1 MGAGSAIDAVLFDA
15 AGTLIELREPL
26 GETYARVARSHGVEL
41 PPWRIEDAFRRIL
54 LRAPPMVFPEASPA
68 ATPVLERDW
77 WRRLVRA
84 TFRAADSTV
93 RFPDFEAFFDAL
105 YAAFARPEAWRRRSG
120 CREALAE
127 LRERKIATA
136 VVSNFDRRLPAILAG
151 LEIAPLFDAVVL
163 PSDAKAAKPD
173 PPIFLLALERLSA
186 RASASVFVGDSQ
198 ERDLAAARRLGM
210 RAIDV
215 ASLATLRDLGRH
227 LTAAP

>member
-1 MGAGSAIDAVLFDA
+1 VGAGSAIDAVLFDA
-15 AGTLIELREPL
+15 AGTLIELCEPL

-54 LRAPPMVFPEASPA
+54 LHAPPMVFPEASPA
-68 ATPVLERDW
+68 ATPALEREW

-93 RFPDFEAFFDAL
+93 RFADFDACFDAL
-105 YAAFARPEAWRRRSG
+105 YAAFARPQAWRRRSG
-120 CREALAE
+120 CREALGE

-151 LEIAPLFDAVVL
+151 LGLAPLFDAVVL

-173 PPIFLLALERLSA
+173 PPIFLLALERLGA
-186 RASASVFVGDSQ
+186 RAAASVFVGDSQ

-215 ASLATLRDLGRH
+215 ASLATLRDLARH
-227 LTAAP
+227 LDAAR